1 MYARIIV
8 AVDLSEL
15 AQARAL
21 LANAVELLDAGGEI
35 RLVHVLEDVPGYLA
49 ASLPA
54 DLTERRRAEAMVE
67 LRAMADPSLEVRII
81 PDLRHGA
88 ASGQIIEAAN
98 DSGADLIM
106 IASHKPGLRDY
117 LIGSTAGRVIR
128 HSGCSVLVK
137 R

>member
-88 ASGQIIEAAN
+88 ASGQIIEAAT

>member
-15 AQARAL
+15 AQARTL